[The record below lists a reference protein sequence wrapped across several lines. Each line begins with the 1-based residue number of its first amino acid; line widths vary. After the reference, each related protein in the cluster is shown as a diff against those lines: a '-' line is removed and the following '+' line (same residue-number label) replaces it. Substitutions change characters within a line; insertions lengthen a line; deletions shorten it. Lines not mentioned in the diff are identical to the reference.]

1 MAVAGGT
8 GREELLEPF
17 SSILFNP
24 RPRTRPARQLLATPL
39 IIELAEVLHSGIW
52 DHHYSLVAENQLMA
66 EKETTAEATADTC
79 IKQSE

>member
-24 RPRTRPARQLLATPL
+24 RPRTSQLLATPL
-39 IIELAEVLHSGIW
+39 IIEVLHSRIW
-52 DHHYSLVAENQLMA
+52 GSSLVAENQLMA